1 IADPQAGAVIAMGT
15 EAETERAKTL
25 LAELDGETPEA
36 PPASFST
43 IEIRHGDAAAIAG
56 TLQSLLRDRGRWP
69 ESLQSALRAGRA
81 VPEPQATADA
91 VANRITISAPEAL
104 LPFAAE
110 VVAQLDQPRGR
121 GTVDTRVFSLE
132 RAKAADVAN
141 ALRQALD
148 NAFRGEP
155 PASRP
160 TLIAEPSSNTLVASG
175 TAAQLQKIAELVT
188 PMDAAVADS
197 ATVRTVFLAHARAEQ
212 VAPLVK
218 DLLDPE
224 PAIDT
229 RGMPGWL
236 QVEMLRSR
244 QQRGVDVVRAVADR
258 RLNAVILT
266 GPVSELDAAERM
278 VKELDQRAASETSA
292 TTSIEVIA
300 IRNGDAASIAQSLEA
315 MFEDSGAATPPTIR
329 TDASGMALLVRG
341 DSMQIARIRSLAEE
355 LDRAAA
361 GSRRMRSVA
370 IDPARADAAEVARLL
385 DRMLERD
392 GDAVEVVSLEELL
405 ARFPDAMPPADPAK
419 P

>member
-1 IADPQAGAVIAMGT
+1 M
-15 EAETERAKTL
+15 
-25 LAELDGETPEA
+25 
-36 PPASFST
+36 
-43 IEIRHGDAAAIAG
+43 
-56 TLQSLLRDRGRWP
+56 
-69 ESLQSALRAGRA
+69 
-81 VPEPQATADA
+81 
-91 VANRITISAPEAL
+91 
-104 LPFAAE
+104 PFAVE
-110 VVAQLDQPRGR
+110 IVAQLDQPRGR

-132 RAKAADVAN
+132 RAKAGEVAN

-175 TAAQLQKIAELVT
+175 TAAQLQKIADLVA
-188 PMDAAVADS
+188 PMDAAVSDS

-224 PAIDT
+224 PAIDM

-236 QVEMLRSR
+236 QVEMLRGR

-278 VKELDQRAASETSA
+278 VKELDQRAASENSPA
-292 TTSIEVIA
+292 ASIEVIA
-300 IRNGDAASIAQSLEA
+300 IRNGDAASIAESLEA

-341 DSMQIARIRSLAEE
+341 DAMQIARIRSLATE